1 MLQLFIRRVIIL
13 TRVFYKDIYNLG
25 LLYAYMDSNGM
36 QKMVLLDDLK
46 KYYNAVEKNLDEM
59 NSDVSENLIYASIW
73 YDNDEPIYFIS
84 RNKEDEV
91 YYILKPEFDLER
103 AIGKYISC
111 LPADVLKA
119 SLMENALEC
128 IEPVKKKEVKND
140 NQKEKSLRLSSE
152 VTLEK

>member
-1 MLQLFIRRVIIL
+1 MAK
-13 TRVFYKDIYNLG
+13 VFYKDIYNLG

-36 QKMVLLDDLK
+36 QKIVSLNDLK
-46 KYYNAVEKNLDEM
+46 RFHNTIEKNLDEM
-59 NSDVSENLIYASIW
+59 DSDVNINLIYASIL

-91 YYILKPEFDLER
+91 YYILKPDFDLER
-103 AIGKYISC
+103 AIGKYMSC

-128 IEPVKKKEVKND
+128 IEPVMKQEIKN
-140 NQKEKSLRLSSE
+140 NNSKEKSLCLGSKIDF
-152 VTLEK
+152 EK

>member
-1 MLQLFIRRVIIL
+1 M
-13 TRVFYKDIYNLG
+13 TRVFFKDIYNLG
-25 LLYAYMDSNGM
+25 LIYAYMDSNGM

-91 YYILKPEFDLER
+91 YYILKPDFDLER
-103 AIGKYISC
+103 AIGKYMSC

-128 IEPVKKKEVKND
+128 IEPVKKKEVKNN
-140 NQKEKSLRLSSE
+140 NQKEKTLRLSSE
-152 VTLEK
+152 VNSEK

>member
-1 MLQLFIRRVIIL
+1 M
-13 TRVFYKDIYNLG
+13 TRVFFKDIYNLG
-25 LLYAYMDSNGM
+25 LIYAYMDSNGM

-46 KYYNAVEKNLDEM
+46 KYYNTVEKNLDEM
-59 NSDVSENLIYASIW
+59 DSDVSENLIYASIW
-73 YDNDEPIYFIS
+73 YDNDDPIYFIS

-91 YYILKPEFDLER
+91 YYILKPEFELER

-128 IEPVKKKEVKND
+128 IEPVKKKEVKNN
-140 NQKEKSLRLSSE
+140 NQKEKTLRLSSE
-152 VTLEK
+152 VNSEK

>member
-1 MLQLFIRRVIIL
+1 MIIL
-13 TRVFYKDIYNLG
+13 ARVFYEDIYNLG
-25 LLYAYMDSNGM
+25 LLYAYMDSNGI

-46 KYYNAVEKNLDEM
+46 KYYNTVEKNLDEM
-59 NSDVSENLIYASIW
+59 DSDVSENLIYASIW
-73 YDNDEPIYFIS
+73 YDNAEPIYFIS

>member
-1 MLQLFIRRVIIL
+1 MA
-13 TRVFYKDIYNLG
+13 RVFYEDIYNLG
-25 LLYAYMDSNGM
+25 LLYAYMDSNGI

-46 KYYNAVEKNLDEM
+46 KYYNTVEKNLDEM
-59 NSDVSENLIYASIW
+59 DSDVSENLIYASIW

-140 NQKEKSLRLSSE
+140 NQKEKSLRLSSNNIII
-152 VTLEK
+152 

>member
-1 MLQLFIRRVIIL
+1 MIIL
-13 TRVFYKDIYNLG
+13 ARVFYEDIYNLG
-25 LLYAYMDSNGM
+25 LIYAYMDSNGM

-46 KYYNAVEKNLDEM
+46 KYYNTVEKNLDEM
-59 NSDVSENLIYASIW
+59 DSDVSENLIYASIW

-128 IEPVKKKEVKND
+128 IEPVKKQEVEN
-140 NQKEKSLRLSSE
+140 NNYNEK
-152 VTLEK
+152 TLCFGSKITFEK

>member
-1 MLQLFIRRVIIL
+1 M

>member
-13 TRVFYKDIYNLG
+13 AKVFYKDIYNLG
-25 LLYAYMDSNGM
+25 LLYAYIDSNGM

-119 SLMENALEC
+119 SLMGNALEC
-128 IEPVKKKEVKND
+128 IEPVKKQEVENNNK
-140 NQKEKSLRLSSE
+140 KEKSLCLNSNNIII
-152 VTLEK
+152 

>member
-1 MLQLFIRRVIIL
+1 MA
-13 TRVFYKDIYNLG
+13 RVFYEDIYNLG

-46 KYYNAVEKNLDEM
+46 KYYNTVEKKLDEM
-59 NSDVSENLIYASIW
+59 DSDVSENLIYASIW

-128 IEPVKKKEVKND
+128 IEPVKKQEVENNNK
-140 NQKEKSLRLSSE
+140 KEKSLCLNSNNIII
-152 VTLEK
+152 

>member
-1 MLQLFIRRVIIL
+1 MIVLA
-13 TRVFYKDIYNLG
+13 RVFYKDIYNLG

-46 KYYNAVEKNLDEM
+46 KYYNTVEKNLDEM
-59 NSDVSENLIYASIW
+59 DSDVSENLIYASIW

>member
-1 MLQLFIRRVIIL
+1 MA
-13 TRVFYKDIYNLG
+13 RVFYEDIYNLG

-46 KYYNAVEKNLDEM
+46 KYYNTVEKNLDEM
-59 NSDVSENLIYASIW
+59 DSDVSENLIYASIW

-128 IEPVKKKEVKND
+128 IEPIKKKEVKND
-140 NQKEKSLRLSSE
+140 NQKEKSLRFSSE

>member
-1 MLQLFIRRVIIL
+1 MSRV
-13 TRVFYKDIYNLG
+13 YYEDIYNLG
-25 LLYAYMDSNGM
+25 LLYAYIDSNGIH
-36 QKMVLLDDLK
+36 KMVLLDDLK
-46 KYYNAVEKNLDEM
+46 RFHNTIEKNLDEM
-59 NSDVSENLIYASIW
+59 DSDVSENLIYASIW

-91 YYILKPEFDLER
+91 YYILKPGFDLER
-103 AIGKYISC
+103 AIGKYMSC

-140 NQKEKSLRLSSE
+140 NQKEKSLRLSSNNIII
-152 VTLEK
+152 

>member
-1 MLQLFIRRVIIL
+1 MA
-13 TRVFYKDIYNLG
+13 RVFYEDIYNLG
-25 LLYAYMDSNGM
+25 LLYAYMDSNGI

-46 KYYNAVEKNLDEM
+46 KYYNTVEKNLDEM
-59 NSDVSENLIYASIW
+59 DSDVSENLIYASIW

>member
-1 MLQLFIRRVIIL
+1 MA
-13 TRVFYKDIYNLG
+13 RVFYKDIYNLG

-128 IEPVKKKEVKND
+128 IEPVKKKEVKN
-140 NQKEKSLRLSSE
+140 NNSKEKSLCLGSE
-152 VTLEK
+152 ITSEK

>member
-1 MLQLFIRRVIIL
+1 MIVLA
-13 TRVFYKDIYNLG
+13 RVFYKDIYNLG

>member
-1 MLQLFIRRVIIL
+1 MA
-13 TRVFYKDIYNLG
+13 RVFYEDIYNLG

-46 KYYNAVEKNLDEM
+46 KYYNTVEKNLDEM
-59 NSDVSENLIYASIW
+59 DSDVSENLIYASIW

-111 LPADVLKA
+111 LPTDVLKA

-140 NQKEKSLRLSSE
+140 NQKEKSLRLSSNNIII
-152 VTLEK
+152 

>member
-1 MLQLFIRRVIIL
+1 MIVLA
-13 TRVFYKDIYNLG
+13 RVFYKDIYNLG

-46 KYYNAVEKNLDEM
+46 KYYNAVEKNFDEM

>member
-1 MLQLFIRRVIIL
+1 MA
-13 TRVFYKDIYNLG
+13 RVFYKDIYNLG

-91 YYILKPEFDLER
+91 YYILKPDFDLER
-103 AIGKYISC
+103 AIGKYMSC

-128 IEPVKKKEVKND
+128 IEPVKKQEVEN
-140 NQKEKSLRLSSE
+140 NNYNEK
-152 VTLEK
+152 TLCFVSKITFEK

>member
-1 MLQLFIRRVIIL
+1 MA
-13 TRVFYKDIYNLG
+13 RVFYEDIYNLG

-46 KYYNAVEKNLDEM
+46 KYYNTVEKNLDEM
-59 NSDVSENLIYASIW
+59 DSDVSENLIYASIW

-128 IEPVKKKEVKND
+128 IEPIKKKEVKND
-140 NQKEKSLRLSSE
+140 NQKEKSLCLNSNNI
-152 VTLEK
+152 TI

>member
-1 MLQLFIRRVIIL
+1 MA
-13 TRVFYKDIYNLG
+13 RVFYEDIYNLG

-46 KYYNAVEKNLDEM
+46 KYYNTVEKNLDEM
-59 NSDVSENLIYASIW
+59 DSDVSENLIYASIW

-140 NQKEKSLRLSSE
+140 NQKEKSLCLNSNNIII
-152 VTLEK
+152 

>member
-1 MLQLFIRRVIIL
+1 MA
-13 TRVFYKDIYNLG
+13 RVFYEDIYNLG

-36 QKMVLLDDLK
+36 QRMVLLDDLK
-46 KYYNAVEKNLDEM
+46 KYYNTVEKNLDEM
-59 NSDVSENLIYASIW
+59 DSDVSENLIYASIW

-140 NQKEKSLRLSSE
+140 NQKEKSLRLSSNNIII
-152 VTLEK
+152 

>member
-1 MLQLFIRRVIIL
+1 MIIL
-13 TRVFYKDIYNLG
+13 ARVFYEDIYNLG

-46 KYYNAVEKNLDEM
+46 KYYNTVEKNLDEM
-59 NSDVSENLIYASIW
+59 DSDVSENLIYASIW

-128 IEPVKKKEVKND
+128 IEPVKKQEVENNNK
-140 NQKEKSLRLSSE
+140 KEKSLCLNSNNIII
-152 VTLEK
+152 

>member
-1 MLQLFIRRVIIL
+1 MAK
-13 TRVFYKDIYNLG
+13 VFYKDIYNLG
-25 LLYAYMDSNGM
+25 LLYAYIDSNGM

-119 SLMENALEC
+119 SLMGNALEC
-128 IEPVKKKEVKND
+128 IEPVKKQEVENNNK
-140 NQKEKSLRLSSE
+140 KEKSLCLNSNNIII
-152 VTLEK
+152 

>member
-1 MLQLFIRRVIIL
+1 MA
-13 TRVFYKDIYNLG
+13 RVFYKDIYNLG

-91 YYILKPEFDLER
+91 YYILKPDFDLER
-103 AIGKYISC
+103 AIGKYMSC

-128 IEPVKKKEVKND
+128 IEPVKKKLVKNN
-140 NQKEKSLRLSSE
+140 NQKEKTLHLSSE

>member
-1 MLQLFIRRVIIL
+1 MA
-13 TRVFYKDIYNLG
+13 RVFYEDIYNLG

-46 KYYNAVEKNLDEM
+46 KYYNPVEKNLDEM
-59 NSDVSENLIYASIW
+59 DSDVSENLIYASIW

>member
-1 MLQLFIRRVIIL
+1 MVVLSRV
-13 TRVFYKDIYNLG
+13 YYEDIYNLG
-25 LLYAYMDSNGM
+25 LLYAYIDSNGT

-46 KYYNAVEKNLDEM
+46 KYYNIVEKNLDEM
-59 NSDVSENLIYASIW
+59 DSDVNINLIYASIW

-91 YYILKPEFDLER
+91 YYILKPNFDLEK
-103 AIGKYISC
+103 AIGKYMSC

>member
-1 MLQLFIRRVIIL
+1 MA
-13 TRVFYKDIYNLG
+13 RVFYKDIYNLG

-103 AIGKYISC
+103 AIEKYISC

>member
-1 MLQLFIRRVIIL
+1 MA
-13 TRVFYKDIYNLG
+13 RVFYEDIYNLG

-46 KYYNAVEKNLDEM
+46 KYYNTVEKNLDEM
-59 NSDVSENLIYASIW
+59 DSDVSENLIYASIW
-73 YDNDEPIYFIS
+73 YDNYEPIYFIS

-91 YYILKPEFDLER
+91 YYILKPDLDLER
-103 AIGKYISC
+103 AIGKYMSC

-128 IEPVKKKEVKND
+128 IEPVKKQEVENNNK
-140 NQKEKSLRLSSE
+140 KEKSLCLN
-152 VTLEK
+152 LNNIII

>member
-1 MLQLFIRRVIIL
+1 MIVLA
-13 TRVFYKDIYNLG
+13 RVFYKDIYNLG

-128 IEPVKKKEVKND
+128 IEPVKKKEVKNN
-140 NQKEKSLRLSSE
+140 NQKEKTLRLSSE
-152 VTLEK
+152 VNSEK

>member
-13 TRVFYKDIYNLG
+13 AKVFYKDIYNLG

-91 YYILKPEFDLER
+91 YYILKPEFNLER

-128 IEPVKKKEVKND
+128 IEPVKKKEVKNN
-140 NQKEKSLRLSSE
+140 NQKEKTLRLSSE
-152 VTLEK
+152 VNSEK